1 MNVSDGDEELTVGD
15 EEQSFLVVLIFYNFY
30 RLNVAVKIEALKEKC
45 PSTAASEGQTAPMIK
60 LLYIYN

>member
-15 EEQSFLVVLIFYNFY
+15 EEQIFLVVLIFYNFY
-30 RLNVAVKIEALKEKC
+30 RLNVAVKIEALKE
-45 PSTAASEGQTAPMIK
+45 STAASEGQTAPMIK